1 MKFPA
6 WVEIDLDCLQE
17 NIALLKGMIGQAMIG
32 QRVISEGMTDRAM
45 IGQHARICLVVKA
58 DAYGHGSVEVS
69 RAALEAGVDVL
80 GVATLHEAIELRRAK
95 VSAPVL
101 ILSPSLPSEI
111 EEIITYGL
119 RPSISSLDFARKLSQ
134 ASQKRSKIVPFHVEV
149 DTGMGRTGLDYD
161 TSYETLKEIA
171 SLPAVVT
178 EGIYTHF
185 PDAENEDLS
194 FAQGQLEKFTSLI
207 SRLKADGITFELVH
221 AANSAGILNVPH
233 SFFNMVRPGLMV
245 YGLRPA
251 GQGASA
257 CQVTPV
263 MSFKSCI
270 VQLRRVSSG
279 SFISY
284 GRTYRVSRDSLIG
297 VVPVGYGHGYS
308 WSLSN
313 AGQMLVRGKRAS
325 IVGRVTMDLT
335 MLDVS
340 DVPGVQEG
348 DEVVLF
354 GRQGDEEITAD
365 EVALKAG
372 TVSYEILCSIG
383 KRVVRT
389 FIRNKRP
396 AKVITLVG
404 ERKEVR
410 PTEGGEYC
418 QPAVH
423 YISVPAIPEE
433 RG

>member
-6 WVEIDLDCLQE
+6 WVEIDLDCLKE
-17 NIALLKGMIGQAMIG
+17 NISLVKAKIGG
-32 QRVISEGMTDRAM
+32 PT
-45 IGQHARICLVVKA
+45 RICLVVKA

-69 RAALEAGVDVL
+69 RAALEAGVDML

-95 VSAPVL
+95 VSAPILV
-101 ILSPSLPSEI
+101 LSPSLPSEVD
-111 EEIITYGL
+111 EIITYGL
-119 RPSISSLDFARKLSQ
+119 RPSISSVDFARKLSQ
-134 ASQKRSKIVPFHVEV
+134 GCQRRSRTVQFHVEV

-161 TSYETLKEIA
+161 TAYENLKDLV
-171 SLPAVVT
+171 SLPGIAA

-185 PDAENEDLS
+185 PDAENTDLT
-194 FAQGQLEKFTSLI
+194 FARGQLERFTNLI
-207 SRLKADGITFELVH
+207 SRLKECGVAFELVH
-221 AANSAGILNVPH
+221 AANSAGILNVPG
-233 SFFNMVRPGLMV
+233 SCFNMVRPGLLV

-251 GQGASA
+251 GQGAA
-257 CQVTPV
+257 ECNVKPV

-284 GRTYRVSRDSLIG
+284 GRTYRVAQDALIG

-313 AGQMLVRGKRAS
+313 TGQMLVRGKRAPV
-325 IVGRVTMDLT
+325 VGRVTMDLT

-340 DVPGVQEG
+340 EVEGVKEN

-389 FIRNKRP
+389 FIRNRRP

-404 ERKEVR
+404 ERKEVGR
-410 PTEGGEYC
+410 TEGSEYC
-418 QPAVH
+418 QPAVK
-423 YISVPAIPEE
+423 YISVPAVPDE

>member
-1 MKFPA
+1 M
-6 WVEIDLDCLQE
+6 
-17 NIALLKGMIGQAMIG
+17 
-32 QRVISEGMTDRAM
+32 
-45 IGQHARICLVVKA
+45 
-58 DAYGHGSVEVS
+58 
-69 RAALEAGVDVL
+69 L

-95 VSAPVL
+95 VSAPILV
-101 ILSPSLPSEI
+101 LSPSLPSEI

-119 RPSISSLDFARKLSQ
+119 RSSISSLDFARRLSQ
-134 ASQKRSKIVPFHVEV
+134 MSQKRSKTTSFHVEV

-161 TSYETLKEIA
+161 SAYATLKELA
-171 SLPAVVT
+171 SLPSIVM

-185 PDAENEDLS
+185 PDAENEDVG
-194 FAQGQLEKFTSLI
+194 FAQGQLEKFGSLL
-207 SRLKADGITFELVH
+207 SRLKEDGIAFELVH
-221 AANSAGILNVPH
+221 AANSAGILNVPQ
-233 SFFNMVRPGLMV
+233 SFFNMVRPGLMI

-251 GQGASA
+251 GERASA
-257 CQVTPV
+257 CKVMPV

-313 AGQMLVRGKRAS
+313 AGQMLVSGKRVPV
-325 IVGRVTMDLT
+325 VGRVTMDLT

-340 DVPGVQEG
+340 DVPGVKEG

-354 GRQGDEEITAD
+354 GRQGAEEITAD
-365 EVALKAG
+365 EVARNAG

-404 ERKEVR
+404 ERKEVE

-423 YISVPAIPEE
+423 YISVPVIPEE

>member
-6 WVEIDLDCLQE
+6 WVEIDLDCLAG
-17 NIALLKGMIGQAMIG
+17 NITLLKGMTGPG
-32 QRVISEGMTDRAM
+32 TK
-45 IGQHARICLVVKA
+45 ICLVVKA

-80 GVATLHEAIELRRAK
+80 GVATLHEAIELRKAR

-101 ILSPSLPSEI
+101 ILSPSLSSEI

-134 ASQKRSKIVPFHVEV
+134 ASQKRSKTTPFHVEV
-149 DTGMGRTGLDYD
+149 DTGMGRTGFDYD
-161 TSYETLKEIA
+161 SAYENLKAVA
-171 SLPAVVT
+171 SLPNVVM

-185 PDAENEDLS
+185 PDAENQDLS
-194 FAQGQLEKFTSLI
+194 FARGQLERFEILL
-207 SRLKADGITFELVH
+207 SRLKEDGITFEIVH
-221 AANSAGILNVPH
+221 AANSAGILNVPQ
-233 SFFNMVRPGLMV
+233 SLFNMVRPGLMV

-251 GQGASA
+251 GEGAST
-257 CQVTPV
+257 CEVRPV

-279 SFISY
+279 SYISY
-284 GRTYRVSRDSLIG
+284 GRTYRVPKDSLIG

-313 AGQMLVRGKRAS
+313 AGQMLVRGKRAPV
-325 IVGRVTMDLT
+325 VGRVTMDLT

-340 DVPGVQEG
+340 DVPDVKEG

-354 GRQGDEEITAD
+354 GRQGAEEITAD

-404 ERKEVR
+404 ERKEVG

-423 YISVPAIPEE
+423 YISVPAMSEE

>member
-1 MKFPA
+1 LKFPA
-6 WVEIDLDCLQE
+6 WVEIDLDCLKE
-17 NIALLKGMIGQAMIG
+17 NIALLKGMLDPVTQ
-32 QRVISEGMTDRAM
+32 
-45 IGQHARICLVVKA
+45 ICLVVKA
-58 DAYGHGSVEVS
+58 DAYGHGSVEVA
-69 RAALEAGVDVL
+69 RAALEAGVHML
-80 GVATLHEAIELRRAK
+80 GVATLHEAIELRCAK
-95 VSAPVL
+95 VTAPTLV
-101 ILSPSLPSEI
+101 LSPSLHSEI
-111 EEIITYGL
+111 DEIIAYGL
-119 RPSISSLDFARKLSQ
+119 RPSVSSLEFARKLSQ
-134 ASQKRSKIVPFHVEV
+134 KSQKNCKTTPFHVEV

-161 TSYETLKEIA
+161 TAYGVLKELA
-171 SLPAVVT
+171 ALPNVAM
-178 EGIYTHF
+178 EGVFTHF

-194 FAQGQLEKFTSLI
+194 FAQGQLEKFNNLI
-207 SRLKADGITFELVH
+207 SRLKEDGIAFELVH

-233 SFFNMVRPGLMV
+233 SFFNMVRPGLMI

-251 GQGASA
+251 GRGASTCKA
-257 CQVTPV
+257 KPV

-270 VQLRRVSSG
+270 VQVRQVSGG

-284 GRTYRVSRDSLIG
+284 GRTYRVPKDSLIG

-313 AGQMLVRGKRAS
+313 TGQMLVRGKRAP

-340 DVPGVQEG
+340 DVPGVKEG

-354 GRQGDEEITAD
+354 GCQGSEEITAE
-365 EVALKAG
+365 EVALRAG

-404 ERKEVR
+404 ERKEVGQ
-410 PTEGGEYC
+410 TEGGEFC

-423 YISVPAIPEE
+423 YISAPVIPDE

>member
-1 MKFPA
+1 M
-6 WVEIDLDCLQE
+6 
-17 NIALLKGMIGQAMIG
+17 
-32 QRVISEGMTDRAM
+32 
-45 IGQHARICLVVKA
+45 
-58 DAYGHGSVEVS
+58 
-69 RAALEAGVDVL
+69 L

-95 VSAPVL
+95 VSAPILV
-101 ILSPSLPSEI
+101 LSPSLASEVD
-111 EEIITYGL
+111 EIITYGL
-119 RPSISSLDFARKLSQ
+119 RPSVSSLDFARKLSQ
-134 ASQKRSKIVPFHVEV
+134 ASQKRAKSTPFHVEV

-161 TSYETLKEIA
+161 SAYENLKELA
-171 SLPAVVT
+171 SLPGVVM

-194 FAQGQLEKFTSLI
+194 FAQGQLNRFNSLL
-207 SRLKADGITFELVH
+207 SRLREDGIAFELVH
-221 AANSAGILNVPH
+221 AANSAGILNVPQ

-245 YGLRPA
+245 FGLRPA

-257 CQVTPV
+257 CKVKPV

-270 VQLRRVSSG
+270 VQLRRVNSG

-313 AGQMLVRGKRAS
+313 TGQMLVRGKRAPV
-325 IVGRVTMDLT
+325 VGRVTMDLT
-335 MLDVS
+335 MLDLS
-340 DVPGVQEG
+340 DVPGVKEG

-354 GRQGDEEITAD
+354 GRQGAEEITAD
-365 EVALKAG
+365 EVAVKAG

-404 ERKEVR
+404 ERKEVGS
-410 PTEGGEYC
+410 TEGADYC

>member
-6 WVEIDLDCLQE
+6 WVEIDLDCLKE
-17 NIALLKGMIGQAMIG
+17 NISLLKGMIGP
-32 QRVISEGMTDRAM
+32 RTK
-45 IGQHARICLVVKA
+45 ICLVVKA

-69 RAALEAGVDVL
+69 RAALEAGVDML

-95 VSAPVL
+95 VSTPTLV
-101 ILSPSLPSEI
+101 LSPSLPSEI

-119 RPSISSLDFARKLSQ
+119 RPSVSSLNFARRLSQ
-134 ASQKRSKIVPFHVEV
+134 VSQKRSKMTPFHVEI

-161 TSYETLKEIA
+161 SAYATLKELA
-171 SLPAVVT
+171 SLPSVVM

-185 PDAENEDLS
+185 PDAENEDVG
-194 FAQGQLEKFTSLI
+194 FAKGQLEKFGSLL
-207 SRLKADGITFELVH
+207 SRLKDDGIAFELVH
-221 AANSAGILNVPH
+221 AANSAGILNIPQ
-233 SFFNMVRPGLMV
+233 SFFNMVRPGLMI

-251 GQGASA
+251 GERASA
-257 CQVTPV
+257 CKVMPV

-313 AGQMLVRGKRAS
+313 AGQMLVSGKRVPV
-325 IVGRVTMDLT
+325 VGRVTMDLT

-340 DVPGVQEG
+340 DVPGVKEG

-354 GRQGDEEITAD
+354 GRQGAEEITAD
-365 EVALKAG
+365 EVARNAG

-404 ERKEVR
+404 ERKEVE

-423 YISVPAIPEE
+423 YISVPVIPEE